1 MPLRLRTHLQNLR
14 LPADPRYFQI
24 AVLSALWLYGLRSF
38 DFGMPFGQSVLTLT
52 AALGFQCLFSKI
64 YKLPVFDPRSP
75 LISGLSLCLLLR
87 AGSPWLAVA
96 AAGITIGSK
105 FLVRT
110 KTGHIFNPTNFGIVV
125 LLLLSDQVW
134 VSPGQW
140 GSGTLLA
147 FLFACTGVLV
157 LNRAARSDIT
167 FAFLG
172 FYAAMIFG
180 RALYLGDPIAIP
192 IRQLQGGS
200 LLLFAFF
207 MISDPKTTPR
217 SRAGRLVFAFIVA
230 ALGVGLTYNWY
241 HPLRN
246 GIFYALALGSL
257 TLPILNTWKP
267 GPIYKWRTTPKEKQ
281 NEKQEI
287 IGTRVPAA

>member
-1 MPLRLRTHLQNLR
+1 MPLRSKTRLRKLQI
-14 LPADPRYFQI
+14 PADPRYYQI
-24 AVLSALWLYGLRSF
+24 AVLSLLWLYGLGSF
-38 DFGMPFGQSVLTLT
+38 DFGMSFRQSVLTL
-52 AALGFQCLFSKI
+52 AAAVGFQWLFTKV
-64 YKLPVFDPRSP
+64 YRLPVFDPRSP

-87 AGSPWLAVA
+87 TGSPWLAVV

-105 FLVRT
+105 FLIRT
-110 KTGHIFNPTNFGIVV
+110 KTGHIFNPTNFGLVV

-140 GSGTLLA
+140 GSGALLA

-180 RALYLGDPIAIP
+180 RAFYLGDPMAIP
-192 IRQLQGGS
+192 VRQLQGGS

-257 TLPILNTWKP
+257 TLPILNAWKP
-267 GPIYKWRTTPKEKQ
+267 GPIYQWKSTTEEKSD
-281 NEKQEI
+281 EKQEI
-287 IGTRVPAA
+287 VGTRVPAA